1 MRNVV
6 TLKPSVIIRFLG
18 WGSKTLY
25 ATVSASNER
34 TSPNYPEIS
43 FLIDPSSLHD
53 HNTALASLGTA
64 ESYGMRQG
72 DGEAECA
79 EASWVLDA
87 AKNLCATEGTSAG
100 MSDVVSMFCL
110 SVGCQRTRS

>member
-1 MRNVV
+1 MFSSFASAVHR
-6 TLKPSVIIRFLG
+6 PSSKRKKLGRCRTNGIQSDLIRSITGEVGDDRL
-18 WGSKTLY
+18 
-25 ATVSASNER
+25 
-34 TSPNYPEIS
+34 PE
-43 FLIDPSSLHD
+43 PSSLHD

-79 EASWVLDA
+79 EASWVLDV